1 MISNN
6 KIKIYY
12 YCEQNFINQ
21 WIRDIFE
28 QKNIILSLRKDHNFS
43 LKIDFKDN
51 YLKFSINNYN
61 KKNKVPITF
70 QNLKNNI
77 FDAMSTVKFE
87 FKSFS
92 YYPYLGIIQNSNM
105 SVKLSENYNIIL
117 SNLFDNEDGIKKEK
131 LYSCLWPSNKEY
143 TINKLDTHLTN
154 LKNFLKQN
162 CSLDFQFKSQK
173 GLLKLI

>member
-92 YYPYLGIIQNSNM
+92 YYPYLG
-105 SVKLSENYNIIL
+105 LS
-117 SNLFDNEDGIKKEK
+117 
-131 LYSCLWPSNKEY
+131 
-143 TINKLDTHLTN
+143 
-154 LKNFLKQN
+154 
-162 CSLDFQFKSQK
+162 
-173 GLLKLI
+173 LIHI

>member
-1 MISNN
+1 
-6 KIKIYY
+6 
-12 YCEQNFINQ
+12 
-21 WIRDIFE
+21 
-28 QKNIILSLRKDHNFS
+28 
-43 LKIDFKDN
+43 
-51 YLKFSINNYN
+51 
-61 KKNKVPITF
+61 
-70 QNLKNNI
+70 
-77 FDAMSTVKFE
+77 MSTVKFE

-162 CSLDFQFKSQK
+162 CSLDFQFKSHK